1 MDQALGNMALSIVFS
16 VLGFILLF
24 LGFKVFDW
32 LTPADLSKKI
42 FEDGN
47 MAAALVMAAFIIALA
62 QVVAAA
68 IN

>member
-47 MAAALVMAAFIIALA
+47 MAAALVMAAFILALA